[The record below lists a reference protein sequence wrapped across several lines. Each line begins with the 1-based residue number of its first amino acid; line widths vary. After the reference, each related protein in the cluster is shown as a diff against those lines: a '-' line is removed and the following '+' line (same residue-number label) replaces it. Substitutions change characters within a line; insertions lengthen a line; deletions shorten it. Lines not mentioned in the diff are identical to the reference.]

1 MEIDINKEQFLEK
14 LIALIYLFRPERTIM
29 IALVTGTAAIASS
42 AQWQDILWITFAGWC
57 LAISGFSLDF
67 CADKELDKLA
77 PRAKIRRNPIAR
89 EMISLPVGIA
99 FSLLF
104 MAGSFVIILLKS
116 PFGLIPWGIVVLII
130 IGLAFHWFNTPIAR
144 GLTLGGLQL
153 LYFFMGA
160 SIGSITDEIIVLAI
174 MFFFAMFGGKGVTDI
189 RDFPQDQE
197 TPVQT
202 FPKRFGIKRTAQIT
216 AVNLSIAYLLS
227 LVAYFISDFS
237 NLYLYLD
244 IVFIVTGI
252 IITGLFL
259 YKASPKLALRITM
272 IYMMGQG
279 VIICLAIILGKLL

>member
-1 MEIDINKEQFLEK
+1 MNKEQLLEK
-14 LIALIYLFRPERTIM
+14 LIAFIYLLRPERTIM
-29 IALVTGTAAIASS
+29 VASITGTAAVASG
-42 AQWQDILWITFAGWC
+42 AQWQDILWITLAGWC
-57 LAISGFSLDF
+57 LAVSGFSLDF

-77 PRAKIRRNPIAR
+77 PREKIRRNPIAR
-89 EMISLPVGIA
+89 EMISLPVGIV
-99 FSLLF
+99 FSLSF
-104 MAGSFVIILLKS
+104 MVGSFVITLLKS
-116 PFGLIPWGIVVLII
+116 PFGLIPWGIIVLII
-130 IGLAFHWFNTPIAR
+130 IGLAFHWFNSPVAR

-160 SIGSITDEIIVLAI
+160 TVGTIYDEIIVLAI

-197 TPVQT
+197 TPIQT

-216 AVNLSIAYLLS
+216 AASLSVAYVLS
-227 LVAYFISDFS
+227 LVAFFISDFS

-259 YKASPKLALRITM
+259 YKASPELALRITM
-272 IYMMGQG
+272 VYMMGQG
-279 VIICLAIILGKLL
+279 VIICLAIILGKLF

>member
-1 MEIDINKEQFLEK
+1 MNKNQFLEK
-14 LIALIYLFRPERTIM
+14 LLAFIYLFRPERTIM
-29 IALVTGTAAIASS
+29 VASITGTAAVASG
-42 AQWQDILWITFAGWC
+42 AQWQNILWITFAGWC
-57 LAISGFSLDF
+57 LAVYGFSLDF
-67 CADKELDKLA
+67 CADKELDKSA

-104 MAGSFVIILLKS
+104 MAGSFVITLLKS
-116 PFGLIPWGIVVLII
+116 PFGLIPWGIIILVI

-144 GLTLGGLQL
+144 GITLGGLQL

-160 SIGSITDEIIVLAI
+160 TVGTIYDEIIVLAI

-202 FPKRFGIKRTAQIT
+202 FPKRYGIKRTAQIT
-216 AVNLSIAYLLS
+216 AVSLSIAYVLS
-227 LVAYFISDFS
+227 LVAFFISDFS
-237 NLYLYLD
+237 DIYLYLD

-259 YKASPKLALRITM
+259 YKASPELALRITM

>member
-1 MEIDINKEQFLEK
+1 MKKIQFFENLLAFVF
-14 LIALIYLFRPERTIM
+14 LIRPERTIM
-29 IALVTGTAAIASS
+29 VTLITGTAAVASG
-42 AQWQDILWITFAGWC
+42 AQWQNILWITFAGLC
-57 LAISGFSLDF
+57 LAVSGFSLDF

-104 MAGSFVIILLKS
+104 MVGSFVIILLKS
-116 PFGLIPWGIVVLII
+116 PFGLIPWGIIVLII

-160 SIGSITDEIIVLAI
+160 SIGTITDEIIVLAI

-197 TPVQT
+197 TPVET
-202 FPKRFGIKRTAQIT
+202 FPKKYGIKRTAQIT
-216 AVNLSIAYLLS
+216 AVSLLIAYALS
-227 LVAYFISDFS
+227 LIVFFINDIFN

-244 IVFIVTGI
+244 IVFIATGL
-252 IITGLFL
+252 IITVLFL
-259 YKASPKLALRITM
+259 YKASPKLALKITM

-279 VIICLAIILGKLL
+279 MIICLAIILGSLPIM

>member
-1 MEIDINKEQFLEK
+1 MNLTSILEK
-14 LIALIYLFRPERTIM
+14 LLALIYLLRPERTIM
-29 IALVTGTAAIASS
+29 VASITGTAAVASG
-42 AQWQDILWITFAGWC
+42 AQLHDILWITFAGWC
-57 LAISGFSLDF
+57 LAVYGFSLDF
-67 CADKELDKLA
+67 CADKELDKLL

-89 EMISLPVGIA
+89 EMISLPVGLT

-104 MAGSFVIILLKS
+104 LAGSFVITLIKS
-116 PFGLIPWGIVVLII
+116 PFGLIPWGIIVLII

-160 SIGSITDEIIVLAI
+160 TVGIIYNEIVVLAI

>member
-1 MEIDINKEQFLEK
+1 MNTKQFLEK
-14 LIALIYLFRPERTIM
+14 LLAIIYLFRLERTIM
-29 IALVTGTAAIASS
+29 VASITGTAAVASG

-57 LAISGFSLDF
+57 LAVYGFSLDF

-89 EMISLPVGIA
+89 EMISLPIGIA
-99 FSLLF
+99 FSLSF
-104 MAGSFVIILLKS
+104 MTGSFVVTLLKS
-116 PFGLIPWGIVVLII
+116 PFGLIPLGIIVLII
-130 IGLAFHWFNTPIAR
+130 VGLAFNWFNTPIAR

-160 SIGSITDEIIVLAI
+160 TVGIITDEIIVLAI
-174 MFFFAMFGGKGVTDI
+174 VFFFAMFGGKGVTDI

-197 TPVQT
+197 TPVRT

-216 AVNLSIAYLLS
+216 AVSLSVAYILS
-227 LVAYFISDFS
+227 LVAFFISEFS

-244 IVFIVTGI
+244 IVFIVTGL

-259 YKASPKLALRITM
+259 YKASPELALKITM

-279 VIICLAIILGKLL
+279 VIICSAIILGTLL

>member
-1 MEIDINKEQFLEK
+1 MSKNQILEK
-14 LIALIYLFRPERTIM
+14 LLALVYLFRPERTIM
-29 IALVTGTAAIASS
+29 VASITGTAAVASG
-42 AQWQDILWITFAGWC
+42 AQWQDILWITLAGWF
-57 LAISGFSLDF
+57 LAIAGFSLDF

-89 EMISLPVGIA
+89 EMIPLPVGII
-99 FSLLF
+99 FSLSF
-104 MAGSFVIILLKS
+104 MIGSFVITLLKT
-116 PFGLIPWGIVVLII
+116 PFGLIPWGIIVLII
-130 IGLAFHWFNTPIAR
+130 IGLAFHWFNSPIAR
-144 GLTLGGLQL
+144 GLTLGVLQL

-160 SIGSITDEIIVLAI
+160 TVGTITDEIIVLAI

-216 AVNLSIAYLLS
+216 AASLSIAYVLS
-227 LVAYFISDFS
+227 LVAFFISDFS

-244 IVFIVTGI
+244 IVFIVTGV

-259 YKASPKLALRITM
+259 YKASPELALRITM
-272 IYMMGQG
+272 VYMMGQG
-279 VIICLAIILGKLL
+279 VVICLAIILGTLL

>member
-1 MEIDINKEQFLEK
+1 MKKNQILKK
-14 LIALIYLFRPERTIM
+14 LLAFIYLFRPERTIM
-29 IALVTGTAAIASS
+29 VASITGTAAVASG
-42 AQWQDILWITFAGWC
+42 AQWQEILWITFAGWC
-57 LAISGFSLDF
+57 LAVSGFSLDF
-67 CADKELDKLA
+67 CSDKELDKLA

-99 FSLLF
+99 FSLSF
-104 MAGSFVIILLKS
+104 MAGSFIITLLKS
-116 PFGLIPWGIVVLII
+116 PFGLIPWGVIVLII

-160 SIGSITDEIIVLAI
+160 TIGTITDEIIVLAI

-197 TPVQT
+197 TPVET

-216 AVNLSIAYLLS
+216 AVSLLIAYVLS
-227 LVAYFISDFS
+227 LVAFFISEFN

-244 IVFIVTGI
+244 IVFIVTGV
-252 IITGLFL
+252 IITGFFL
-259 YKASPKLALRITM
+259 YKASPELALRITM

-279 VIICLAIILGKLL
+279 VIICLAIILGSLPII